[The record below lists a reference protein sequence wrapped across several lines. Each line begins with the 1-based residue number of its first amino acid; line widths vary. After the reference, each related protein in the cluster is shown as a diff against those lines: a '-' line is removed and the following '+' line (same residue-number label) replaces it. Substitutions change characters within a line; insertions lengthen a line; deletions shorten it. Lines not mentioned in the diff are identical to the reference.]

1 MIFWAAISRAVRT
14 PSRTDADFSLN
25 VESPNM
31 RLLIQGNPELK
42 SEILLAYELGYR
54 FNLINKFLLDVSLFY
69 NDYDKLR
76 TSETIDFKPFPPPPS
91 MILKGDNQMDGEVY
105 GFELATHWQVSKAW
119 KLIGTYSYL
128 DMQLHRSLTSS
139 DVNAELINP
148 VYN

>member
-1 MIFWAAISRAVRT
+1 
-14 PSRTDADFSLN
+14 
-25 VESPNM
+25 
-31 RLLIQGNPELK
+31 
-42 SEILLAYELGYR
+42 
-54 FNLINKFLLDVSLFY
+54 
-69 NDYDKLR
+69 
-76 TSETIDFKPFPPPPS
+76 
-91 MILKGDNQMDGEVY
+91 MDGEVY

>member
-91 MILKGDNQMDGEVY
+91 LILSTEAQIFKYFVGWARY
-105 GFELATHWQVSKAW
+105 FLAHLFKF
-119 KLIGTYSYL
+119 KLKVGNKKTL
-128 DMQLHRSLTSS
+128 PTLHCEPFL
-139 DVNAELINP
+139 
-148 VYN
+148 